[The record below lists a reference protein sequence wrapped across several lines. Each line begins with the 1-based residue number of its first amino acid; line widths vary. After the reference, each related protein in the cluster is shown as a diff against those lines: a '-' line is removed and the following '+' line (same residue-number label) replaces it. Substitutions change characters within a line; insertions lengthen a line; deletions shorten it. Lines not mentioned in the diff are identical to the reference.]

1 MYHNTVTLS
10 RGLLPLF
17 YLMHELIRS
26 IVRHKMALELAI
38 STGLI
43 AKRINVGAYFV
54 VEREKKYGSPLYY
67 GLPYFMVRVTGFEPA
82 A

>member
-1 MYHNTVTLS
+1 
-10 RGLLPLF
+10 
-17 YLMHELIRS
+17 MHELIRS

-54 VEREKKYGSPLYY
+54 VEREKNTVAQCIMDYRILWS
-67 GLPYFMVRVTGFEPA
+67 E
-82 A
+82 

>member
-1 MYHNTVTLS
+1 MYHNIVTLS

-17 YLMHELIRS
+17 YLMHESIWS

-54 VEREKKYGSPLYY
+54 VEREKNTVAHCIMDYRILWS
-67 GLPYFMVRVTGFEPA
+67 E
-82 A
+82 

>member
-1 MYHNTVTLS
+1 MYHNAVTLS
-10 RGLLPLF
+10 RGLLPSF

-54 VEREKKYGSPLYY
+54 VEREKI
-67 GLPYFMVRVTGFEPA
+67 R
-82 A
+82 